1 MEEAGENEISISWVS
16 STNLLSKR
24 LDEEGDDH
32 VDCIYAFN
40 NKAISGVPIAGL
52 TAGRKTVLRKTLMDV
67 HQQLQCLLE
76 MAENDST
83 LLQCK
88 CL

>member
-1 MEEAGENEISISWVS
+1 MDEAGENEISISWVS

-24 LDEEGDDH
+24 LDKEGDH

-52 TAGRKTVLRKTLMDV
+52 TAGRKTVLRKTLVDV
-67 HQQLQCLLE
+67 HQQLKCLLE